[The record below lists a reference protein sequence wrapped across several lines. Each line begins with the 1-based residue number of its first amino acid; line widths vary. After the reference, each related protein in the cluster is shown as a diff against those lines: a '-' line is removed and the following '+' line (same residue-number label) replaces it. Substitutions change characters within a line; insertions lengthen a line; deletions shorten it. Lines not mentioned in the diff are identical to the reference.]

1 MRYLSIFIFCFM
13 VSSIGVYAGEVKG
26 LINEFMEVEDFL
38 SKKKPSPEFRKKM
51 LEKNLLDSIRNTLSR
66 KYKVLDKE
74 LSALKIEE
82 IDYER
87 PVNTFKFYIRYKKY
101 YIYYDFAM
109 DPEIYIQLPEEEI
122 LYTKPDNYD
131 KIAPHKED
139 TTVMPDP
146 GK

>member
-1 MRYLSIFIFCFM
+1 MASS
-13 VSSIGVYAGEVKG
+13 VSVTAGEVQG

-51 LEKNLLDSIRNTLSR
+51 LDKNLLDSIKNTLSR

-74 LSALKIEE
+74 LSALKIED

-87 PVNTFKFYIRYKKY
+87 QVNTYKFYIRYKKF
-101 YIYYDFAM
+101 YIYYDFEM
-109 DPEIYIQLPEEEI
+109 DPEIYIQLPKEVI

-131 KIAPHKED
+131 KNAPHKED
-139 TTVMPDP
+139 TTVMPEP